1 VTKRIKTDEL
11 IDTILRN
18 SSLASTQVPSRNS
31 AALSLYKLSP
41 EEKIRIE
48 FEEKLDAMNGRHQKE
63 MEELRAEHRSF
74 EKVRTKH
81 ARRPKDART
90 MIISILKSN
99 YPSIS
104 QRELCAKLDA
114 ATERNAKGGPLSSWK
129 KKTWV
134 EAYNDPKTRPK
145 LKVYLSKR

>member
-11 IDTILRN
+11 LNTILRS
-18 SSLASTQVPSRNS
+18 SSLASTQVPSRNL
-31 AALSLYKLSP
+31 AALSLFKLFP

-48 FEEKLDAMNGRHQKE
+48 LEEKLEAMNGRHQKE
-63 MEELRAEHRSF
+63 MEELRAEHRSIK
-74 EKVRTKH
+74 KVRTKH
-81 ARRPKDART
+81 AQRPKDART
-90 MIISILKSN
+90 MIISILKGN

-114 ATERNAKGGPLSSWK
+114 ATERNAMRGPLPSWK

-134 EAYNDPKTRPK
+134 DAYNDPKTRPK